1 MLRVSRLGIVHGAL
15 ALFAFAL
22 VAKAAHVQ
30 LWQGASWAARAQ
42 SQHFAA
48 AAVPAPRGDILD
60 ASGNVVVQSREL
72 VRLHVAPKEL
82 RDPRA
87 LRKALARAGV
97 RAEWADRAVDR
108 KRQWV
113 SIPGRFVPTDVAT
126 IVAMRGVYAEPVSD
140 RVLFGTTGLK
150 RIVGRIG
157 PDGEPVDG
165 IELALDTLLEG
176 TAGTATMVRDARG
189 RKFASPTVPGTA
201 PRKGRTVVLTINAAL
216 QDIAER
222 ALADAAAKMGASGGD
237 IVLLDPHTGAVLAM
251 ASRRADARA
260 TASTALTE
268 PFEPGST
275 LKPFVAAALLEKGKA
290 RADEVVNT
298 FGGRWTRDGRTITDV
313 HRADRMT
320 LTEVIRFSSNIGIV
334 QFAERLSPREEFETL
349 RDAGFGAP
357 TGVPYPSEAAGL
369 LRHPRAWSRTSHA
382 SLAMGYELSVTPLQ
396 LAAAYAAFANGGEL
410 VEPQLVK
417 EVRDADGETVWS
429 MRRRPVRRL
438 MSAATAGHVRQMLE
452 GVVSEGTASGAD
464 LATFAVAGK
473 TGTAR
478 RVEGGRYAA
487 GKYTAT
493 FVGLFPANAPQYVL
507 LVKLDNPQGAYYG
520 GTTAAPVSRV
530 VLEAAIA
537 ARDASLDRGALAA
550 RAREA
555 NLTPAKP
562 SAESAAALA
571 AAHSRALASA
581 QEGSVPYMVALT
593 GKPVAAPAPPP
604 RAVPDVQGMPLRD
617 AVHTLHRAGFRVHLV
632 AGAATGATHPAPGT
646 VLAPGATVR
655 LTRER

>member
-1 MLRVSRLGIVHGAL
+1 MPRVSRLGIIHGAL
-15 ALFAFAL
+15 ALFAAAI

-42 SQHFAA
+42 SQHFADKP
-48 AAVPAPRGDILD
+48 VPAPRGDILD

-72 VRLHVAPKEL
+72 VTLHVAPKEL

-97 RAEWADRAVDR
+97 SAQWAARAVDR

-113 SIPGRFVPTDVAT
+113 SIPGRFVPTEVAT
-126 IVAMRGVYAEPVSD
+126 IVAMRGVYPRAVSD
-140 RVLFGTTGLK
+140 RVHFGTQGLE
-150 RIVGRIG
+150 RIVGRVG

-176 TAGTATMVRDARG
+176 RAGTATLVRDARG
-189 RKFASPTVPGTA
+189 RKFESPTVPGTA
-201 PRKGRTVVLTINAAL
+201 PRKGHTVVLTINAAL

-222 ALADAAAKMGASGGD
+222 ALGDAAAKMGATGGD
-237 IVLLDPHTGAVLAM
+237 IVLLDPHSGAVLAM
-251 ASRRADARA
+251 ASRRADPRA

-275 LKPFVAAALLEKGKA
+275 LKPFVAAALLEKRKA
-290 RADEVVNT
+290 RADEVVST
-298 FGGRWTRDGRTITDV
+298 HGGRWTRDGRTITDV
-313 HRADRMT
+313 HREDRMT

-334 QFAERLSPREEFETL
+334 QFAERLTPREEYEML

-357 TGVPYPSEAAGL
+357 TGVPYPSEASGL
-369 LRHPRAWSRTSHA
+369 LRHPRGWSRTSHA

-396 LAAAYAAFANGGEL
+396 LAAAYASFANGGEL
-410 VEPQLVK
+410 VEPQLVR
-417 EVRDADGETVWS
+417 EVRDADGAKVWTMS
-429 MRRRPVRRL
+429 RRPVRRL
-438 MSAATAGHVRQMLE
+438 MSPETSEIVRQMLE

-493 FVGLFPANAPQYVL
+493 FVGLFPSNEPQYVL
-507 LVKLDNPQGAYYG
+507 LVKLDNPQGEYYG

-537 ARDASLDRGALAA
+537 ARDASLDRGALAS
-550 RAREA
+550 RSREA
-555 NLTPAKP
+555 NVAAARP
-562 SAESAAALA
+562 SAESVAALA
-571 AAHSRALASA
+571 AANERVQASA
-581 QEGSVPYMVALT
+581 HQGSVPYMVALT
-593 GKPVAAPAPPP
+593 EKPAAAPARRA

-617 AVHTLHRAGFRVHLV
+617 AVHTLHRAGFRVQLV
-632 AGAATGATHPAPGT
+632 PGASNGATQPAPGT

-655 LTRER
+655 LSRER

>member
-1 MLRVSRLGIVHGAL
+1 MPRVSRLGIVHGAL
-15 ALFAFAL
+15 ALFAAAI
-22 VAKAAHVQ
+22 VARAAHVQ
-30 LWQGASWAARAQ
+30 LWQGARWAARAQ

-48 AAVPAPRGDILD
+48 APVPAPRGDILD

-72 VRLHVAPKEL
+72 VRLHVAPREV
-82 RDPRA
+82 RDVRA

-97 RAEWADRAVDR
+97 RSGWAARAGDRR
-108 KRQWV
+108 RQWV
-113 SIPGRFVPTDVAT
+113 SLPGRFLPTEVAT
-126 IVAMRGVYAEPVSD
+126 LVAMRGVYAEPVSD
-140 RVLFGTTGLK
+140 RVHFGTQGLA
-150 RIVGRIG
+150 RIVGRVDA
-157 PDGEPVDG
+157 DGSPVDG
-165 IELALDTLLEG
+165 LELALDTLLQG
-176 TAGTATMVRDARG
+176 TAGTATLVRDARG
-189 RKFASPTVPGTA
+189 RKFESPTVPGTA
-201 PRKGRTVVLTINAAL
+201 PRKGHTIVLTINAAL

-222 ALADAAAKMGASGGD
+222 ALADAAARTGASGGD
-237 IVLLDPHTGAVLAM
+237 IVLLDPHSGAVLAM

-275 LKPFVAAALLEKGKA
+275 LKPFVAAALLERGKA
-290 RADEVVNT
+290 RPDDIVAT
-298 FGGRWTRDGRTITDV
+298 HGGRWTRDGRTITDV

-320 LTEVIRFSSNIGIV
+320 LAEVIRFSSNIGIV
-334 QFAERLSPREEFETL
+334 QFAERLTAREEYEAL
-349 RDAGFGAP
+349 RDAGFGVP
-357 TGVPYPSEAAGL
+357 TGVPYPSEAGGL
-369 LRHPRAWSRTSHA
+369 LRHPRSWSRTSAA

-410 VEPQLVK
+410 VEPQLVR
-417 EVRDADGETVWS
+417 EIRDAEGDAVWTLA
-429 MRRRPVRRL
+429 RRPVRRL
-438 MSAATAGHVRQMLE
+438 MSPETATIVRRMLE

-493 FVGLFPANAPQYVL
+493 FAGLFPADEPQFVL
-507 LVKLDNPQGAYYG
+507 LVKLDNPQGEYYG

-537 ARDASLDRGALAA
+537 ARDASLDRGALASRT
-550 RAREA
+550 RAP

-562 SAESAAALA
+562 SAESAAAIA
-571 AAHSRALASA
+571 AAGVRAAA
-581 QEGSVPYMVALT
+581 TAHEGSVPYMVALT
-593 GKPVAAPAPPP
+593 ATPAAAPAPPP

-617 AVHTLHRAGFRVHLV
+617 AVHTLHRAGFRVQLV
-632 AGAATGATHPAPGT
+632 PGGSAGSTHPAPGT

-655 LTRER
+655 LVRER